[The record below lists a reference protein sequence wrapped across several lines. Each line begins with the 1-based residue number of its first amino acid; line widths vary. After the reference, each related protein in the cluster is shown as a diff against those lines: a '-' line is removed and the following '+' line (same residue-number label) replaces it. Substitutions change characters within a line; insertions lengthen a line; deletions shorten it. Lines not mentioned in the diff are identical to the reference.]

1 MSDAT
6 DNTDHTDKT
15 NRGVLGDGLH
25 ADYTPGLASHQ
36 FLQLVLAR
44 VREFSREPEAV
55 FWALFFPI
63 LLAGG
68 LGIAFRG
75 GPTQTLQ
82 VVTPD
87 AALAQALRQD
97 AGLTVRELDA
107 VSARKQVRTGRAVLL
122 AERGDGNAVVF
133 HYDDTN
139 PEGHLAQILADR
151 AIQKAAGRVDAVP
164 VASDLVREPG
174 SRYIDFLVP
183 GLVGLGIMT
192 NTLWGVGFSIV
203 DSRRRTLIKR
213 LVATPMS
220 RRYYL
225 LSYVVWRLMILPFE
239 VGVPV
244 VFGILAFGVPMR
256 GSLIDFAVVCVLA
269 CLSFSALAL
278 LLSTRART
286 IEAISGLVNLMQ
298 IPMWILSGVFFSAQR
313 FPDAVQPFIKALPLT
328 ALLDALRA
336 HMLEGA
342 TVVQLAPQLGV
353 LAAWLI
359 VSFALAL
366 RLFRWR

>member
-1 MSDAT
+1 MT
-6 DNTDHTDKT
+6 
-15 NRGVLGDGLH
+15 DGLRSS
-25 ADYTPGLASHQ
+25 YQPGPSGHQ

-44 VREFSREPEAV
+44 IREFTREPEAV
-55 FWALFFPI
+55 FWALFFPV

-82 VVTPD
+82 VVTSDP
-87 AALAQALRQD
+87 ALGQALRQE
-97 AGLTVRELDA
+97 AGLTVRELDPA
-107 VSARKQVRTGRAVLL
+107 SARDELRTGRALLL

-133 HYDDTN
+133 RYDDTN
-139 PEGHLAQILADR
+139 PEGRLAQILADR
-151 AIQKAAGRVDAVP
+151 AIQKAAGRVDP
-164 VASDLVREPG
+164 VSVATDLVREPG

-220 RRYYL
+220 HSYYL
-225 LSYVVWRLMILPFE
+225 LSYVVWRLLILGFE

-244 VFGILAFGVPMR
+244 LFGILAFGVPMR
-256 GSLIDFAVVCVLA
+256 GSLFDFAIVCVLA

-328 ALLDALRA
+328 ALIDALRA

-342 TVVQLAPQLGV
+342 TLVKLAPQLGV
-353 LAAWLI
+353 LTAWLV